1 MAKKSTGLTVEVEV
15 KLNDRWVDGL
25 RPALRQAALEAKA
38 YAEEQ
43 LRAVTPVRTGRLA
56 ANWIVDD
63 NLNGLTMRNP
73 VPYSGFVEYG
83 TKFMK
88 ARPMATLVAPRVKD
102 YYLRRVGYNAIKL

>member
-1 MAKKSTGLTVEVEV
+1 MVKKSKGLTVEVEV
-15 KLNDRWVDGL
+15 KLNNRWFDGL
-25 RPALRQAALEAKA
+25 KPSLRMASLEAKA

-43 LRAVTPVRTGRLA
+43 LRADSPVRSGWLA
-56 ANWIVDD
+56 ANWLVDD